1 MLKRLEI
8 EPFGIVYELV
18 TDVEKQKHKQSM
30 TLKATMGLEMIRRVE
45 IEVEVGVKMEVSVE
59 LKDEGETGQ
68 WVC

>member
-8 EPFGIVYELV
+8 EPFGVVYELV

-45 IEVEVGVKMEVSVE
+45 IEVEVGVKM
-59 LKDEGETGQ
+59 
-68 WVC
+68 